1 MVTLTDVLNTE
12 TKRLND
18 KRIAI
23 DNAEAERK
31 RIIKL
36 NASDVERQRAQNIV
50 YIVFVVMLLVI
61 VLIKLLYRFEI
72 VPDSILDLLIAI
84 TIASGIIY
92 CGILYSDILSRSDMD
107 FSQIELERPVPKSA
121 EQLQKENEDRIKAGD
136 LSAIQTESQSGKCI
150 GETCCPNNTFFNTT
164 YNLCVPTEVP
174 IGAVPTAVY
183 TGTVISALKLKND
196 DATLTGLK
204 LNGATNEA
212 SVTDK
217 SDVATALLDST
228 KYHYCR
234 KSDGTYTWMPIT
246 SYNKMV
252 SNGAIVPV
260 TEADPNYVDS
270 TRTAYNRETLSTKSS
285 VDGFTTKTNGA
296 FITKAVGIE
305 PFSPSEGID
314 YHPYRL

>member
-1 MVTLTDVLNTE
+1 MSATLTNVLNTE
-12 TKRLND
+12 TKRLTD

-31 RIIKL
+31 RIIGL
-36 NASDVERQRAQNIV
+36 NASDVERQRALNVV
-50 YIVFVVMLLVI
+50 YIVFAAMLLAI

-107 FSQIELERPVPKSA
+107 FSQIELEKPVPKTA

-136 LSAIQTESQSGKCI
+136 LSAIQSESQSGKCI
-150 GETCCPNNTFFNTT
+150 GETCCPAGTFFNTT

-174 IGAVPTAVY
+174 ITAVPITVVSNN
-183 TGTVISALKLKND
+183 VISSLKLNSV

-204 LNGATNEA
+204 VGNT
-212 SVTDK
+212 
-217 SDVATALLDST
+217 VATPQQLTGIITDLTTSSN
-228 KYHYCR
+228 YFYCR
-234 KSDGTYTWMPIT
+234 KSDGTYAWMPIT
-246 SYNKMV
+246 SSNKMV
-252 SNGAIVPV
+252 SNGAIVDV
-260 TEADPNYVDS
+260 VEADPNFYS
-270 TRTAYNRETLSTKSS
+270 SPSRTAYNRETLSTKSS

-296 FITKAVGIE
+296 FMTKAAGIE

-314 YHPYRL
+314 YHPYRQ

>member
-1 MVTLTDVLNTE
+1 MVTITDILNTE
-12 TKRLND
+12 TKRLTD

-23 DNAEAERK
+23 DNAEEERK

-36 NASDVERQRAQNIV
+36 NASDVERQRAQNVV

-84 TIASGIIY
+84 TVASGIIY
-92 CGILYSDILSRSDMD
+92 CSILYSDILSRSDMD
-107 FSQIELERPVPKSA
+107 FSQIDLKEPAPKSA

-136 LSAIQTESQSGKCI
+136 LSAIQSASQSGKCI

-174 IGAVPTAVY
+174 IGAVPTA
-183 TGTVISALKLKND
+183 
-196 DATLTGLK
+196 ATLS
-204 LNGATNEA
+204 
-212 SVTDK
+212 SVTNNNVK
-217 SDVATALLDST
+217 TALLDST

-234 KSDGTYTWMPIT
+234 KSDGTYAWMPIT
-246 SYNKMV
+246 SSNKMV
-252 SNGAIVPV
+252 SNGAIVDV
-260 TEADPNYVDS
+260 VEADPNFYDTATS
-270 TRTAYNRETLSTKSS
+270 RTAYNRETLSTKSS
-285 VDGFTTKTNGA
+285 VDGFTTKTNVA
-296 FITKAVGIE
+296 FMTKVAGIE

-314 YHPYRL
+314 YHPYRQ